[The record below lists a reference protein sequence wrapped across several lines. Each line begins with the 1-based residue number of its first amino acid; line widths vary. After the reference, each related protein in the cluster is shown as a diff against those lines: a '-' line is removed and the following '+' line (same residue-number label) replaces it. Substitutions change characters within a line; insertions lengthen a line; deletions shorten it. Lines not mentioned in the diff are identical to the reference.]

1 MKNSKW
7 SDEQLEQMLSQM
19 PGIKDKR
26 KPQEIYQNITLKM
39 NKKKRKM
46 WLVPT
51 LASAAVVLLL
61 FVLAPSFINNMNS
74 SSFDSAEMAKEDT
87 NITMDSENREAA
99 SKDNESFSTLQKEEE
114 PQQNEEAGI
123 FSFEEQPSNS
133 YTVNSVG
140 ENEVLL
146 TYGVYLGGV
155 MFPSVV
161 SVIVES
167 NGENVVE
174 QWQKTVPRVNEAI
187 RQNKEWG
194 IDEISNSY
202 FEDFS
207 EVVTKDNSKAVRVD
221 VDNSVNTESFATA
234 EAAEFSHTISSFRYL
249 LEDYQHVELFQNNQ
263 QGISIGQSGII
274 ENYIDVE
281 KDTKKAYL
289 YYVNNHSDRKILA
302 LTFENFNTIEQALE
316 AMKVEAKQ
324 GDYTLHPPIISE
336 IKQIKADGTNLEIH
350 FSDDSVLEN
359 TDNYILMLDAIMLTA
374 KEFNFEKV
382 TFYGNIDQIGNVRI
396 GESVPVPLA
405 PNPIQ
410 LQ

>member
-1 MKNSKW
+1 MMKNSKW

-51 LASAAVVLLL
+51 LASTAAVLLL
-61 FVLAPSFINNMNS
+61 FILAPSFINNMNS
-74 SSFDSAEMAKEDT
+74 SSSDTARMARENT
-87 NITMDSENREAA
+87 NIAMDSENREAA
-99 SKDNESFSTLQKEEE
+99 SKDASYNTLEKAEE

-187 RQNKEWG
+187 RENKEWG

-221 VDNSVNTESFATA
+221 VDNSINTESFATA

-263 QGISIGQSGII
+263 QGIFIGQTGII

-289 YYVNNHSDRKILA
+289 YYVNDHSDRKILA
-302 LTFENFNTIEQALE
+302 LSYEDFNTIEQALE
-316 AMKVEAKQ
+316 AMKAEANQ
-324 GDYTLHPPIISE
+324 GDYTLHPTIISE
-336 IKQIKADGTNLEIH
+336 IKQIKANDTNLEIH
-350 FSDDSVLEN
+350 FSDDAVLEN

-374 KEFNFEKV
+374 KEFNFDTV

-396 GESVPVPLA
+396 GEPVPVPLA
-405 PNPIQ
+405 PNLIQ